1 LTPTSSLPAI
11 ALHPLFSLVLSA
23 GLLLAGGCARQAQ
36 PGQSGPQS
44 QGAPTVATSA
54 AGVQRY
60 VEAVRMQRS
69 GKLEQAISTLEDA
82 ARTNPRLTMT
92 RSLLGDLYK
101 DRGDYSKAAD
111 QYQSVAELDPYTGR
125 NFYKLGVAYHLLQQL
140 QNAIASY
147 LQAIKLDAKDWE
159 SHMNVGLV
167 YLATGRKDA
176 AISSLTQATII
187 NPGAGVA
194 FGNLA
199 IALDAQGRYP
209 EAEKAYRRALE
220 LDAEDIAS
228 LGNLGKNL
236 MRQKKTEQAV
246 AVLRKLADLTES
258 SSARKLYADALVLDK
273 KQDAAIK
280 LYDGILKEDSQY
292 YPALNGKGSA
302 LISKYEQGFQIDN
315 KQKRAAIDAWK
326 QSLALN
332 PAQPKVAEQLK
343 QWER

>member
-1 LTPTSSLPAI
+1 LSPTSSSHVTDA
-11 ALHPLFSLVLSA
+11 HPLLLCALSA
-23 GLLLAGGCARQAQ
+23 CLLFTGCAQQTQ
-36 PGQSGPQS
+36 PGQAGPRGQS
-44 QGAPTVATSA
+44 KAAVAPS
-54 AGVQRY
+54 AGVSKY

-69 GKLEQAISTLEDA
+69 GDREQAIAILEDA
-82 ARTNPRLTMT
+82 TRTNNNLTMA

-111 QYQSVAELDPYTGR
+111 QYKAVTELDPYTGR

-140 QNAIASY
+140 QAAIGSY
-147 LQAIKLDAKDWE
+147 LRAIKLDPKDWE
-159 SHMNVGLV
+159 SHMNMGLV

-176 AISSLTQATII
+176 AVNSLSQATII

-209 EAEKAYRRALE
+209 DAEKAYRRALE
-220 LDAEDIAS
+220 LDQTDTAS

-236 MRQKKTEQAV
+236 MRQNKTEQAV
-246 AVLRKLADLTES
+246 AVLRKLAEMTES
-258 SSARKLYADALVLDK
+258 ASARKLYADALVLDK
-273 KQDAAIK
+273 KHDAAIK
-280 LYDGILKEDSQY
+280 LYDRILTEDRQY

-302 LISKYEQGFQIDN
+302 LISKYEQSFQIDN
-315 KQKRAAIDAWK
+315 QQKRAAISAWK

-332 PAQPKVAEQLK
+332 PQQPKVAELLK
-343 QWER
+343 KWGQ